1 MDTKPVRKTLIIQS
15 YDDTNSVEVCLIS
28 EVWLDKDKKHFHYPP
43 GKGPKVETLLKKHAT
58 PDAAQWRRYQV
69 KKLVKVCGKLILKRR

>member
-1 MDTKPVRKTLIIQS
+1 MKATMELTL
-15 YDDTNSVEVCLIS
+15 D
-28 EVWLDKDKKHFHYPP
+28 
-43 GKGPKVETLLKKHAT
+43 GAVETLLKKHAT